1 MTDLHRKDTPD
12 SRRDEGAEWPGM
24 WTAARA
30 GGEIQRDQPPVDA
43 ARLRRQLEDSIPDA
57 EEEPLVRPAMARLV
71 QDQGDLLI
79 ELLEGFGDRR
89 ELLEWQQRVV
99 IHTLGQLEDEWFAEI
114 ACNAAAISRLLGR
127 EWGPADA
134 PEAYV
139 ARETR
144 RGLAAN
150 SLLPAFHGALETFRW
165 AAVER
170 VDHLDDEHDGDAPEP
185 ITPERQEYP
194 GMRPELGQLAEQQER
209 TLVAFLDGFDSED
222 ELLVWSQ
229 QLQGST
235 YAEISAH
242 AAAEPYFE
250 RPLRQYLVRTEAD
263 ARARFVRRS
272 WAAEFLLP
280 AFNRAADALA
290 DRAAEVTA
298 AEVPERSGGSSS
310 IS

>member
-1 MTDLHRKDTPD
+1 
-12 SRRDEGAEWPGM
+12 M
-24 WTAARA
+24 WSAARP
-30 GGEIQRDQPPVDA
+30 GGEIQPDEPPVDA
-43 ARLRRQLEDSIPDA
+43 ARLRRQLEKALPDA
-57 EEEPLVRPAMARLV
+57 EEEPLVRPAMAQLV

-89 ELLEWQQRVV
+89 ALLEWEQRVV
-99 IHTLGQLEDEWFAEI
+99 IHTLGQLEDEWYAEI

-134 PEAYV
+134 PEPYT

-150 SLLPAFHGALETFRW
+150 SLLPAFHGALKVFRW

-170 VDHLDDEHDGDAPEP
+170 TDHLDDEHEGEAPEP

-194 GMRPELGQLAEQQER
+194 GMRPELGQLAEQQRR
-209 TLVAFLDGFDSED
+209 TLESLLDGFDSED

-263 ARARFVRRS
+263 ERARFVRRS

-298 AEVPERSGGSSS
+298 EEVPERSGGSSS

>member
-1 MTDLHRKDTPD
+1 MATTNTDP
-12 SRRDEGAEWPGM
+12 RREESGEWPGM
-24 WTAARA
+24 WSAARS
-30 GGEIQRDQPPVDA
+30 GGEIQTDEPPVDA
-43 ARLRRQLEDSIPDA
+43 ARLRSQLEESIPDA

-89 ELLEWQQRVV
+89 DLLEWQQRVV
-99 IHTLGQLEDEWFAEI
+99 IHTLGQLEDEWYAEI

-134 PEAYV
+134 PEPYV